1 MEVGDAHL
9 MGLFMNASHD
19 SLRDNFEVTNRDLDL
34 MAALAQESVGCYG
47 ARMTGGGF
55 GGCVVALVRE
65 DRADIFAKETA
76 KDYFEIT
83 DLQPNVYICKAT
95 SGAQI
100 VKE

>member
-65 DRADIFAKETA
+65 DRAESFAAEIA
-76 KDYFEIT
+76 KDYYEVT
-83 DLQPNVYICKAT
+83 DLDPQVYICSAT
-95 SGAQI
+95 AGASI
-100 VKE
+100 VR